1 MAAAN
6 EAALA
11 HNGHGSA
18 ARLLRMVKAACLLR
32 MVTAARLLRMVT
44 AARLLRM
51 VTATLPLKA
60 TATRLLRT
68 QQLSTTPVACTN
80 STVT

>member
-18 ARLLRMVKAACLLR
+18 AC
-32 MVTAARLLRMVT
+32 
-44 AARLLRM
+44 LLRM

>member
-18 ARLLRMVKAACLLR
+18 ARLLRMVKAAC
-32 MVTAARLLRMVT
+32 LLRMVT